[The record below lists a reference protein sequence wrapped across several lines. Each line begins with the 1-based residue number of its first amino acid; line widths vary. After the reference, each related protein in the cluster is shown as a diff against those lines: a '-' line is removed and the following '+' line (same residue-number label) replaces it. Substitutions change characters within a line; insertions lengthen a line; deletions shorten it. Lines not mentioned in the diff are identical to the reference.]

1 MYQECNQRTKGNTIN
16 DILNVDSMNNNQV
29 DIVTIGSLLKGK
41 NHFYVPSYQRGYRW
55 KRKQVEDLL
64 SDLYSFMK
72 QYNHNSNFPQDIGN
86 FYCLQPVIVRE
97 ITGNDLRNEA
107 LGEKAKDAE
116 EKLWELVDG
125 QQRMTSI
132 FIILSYLL
140 KQKGLDKDA
149 FKRRYGSELYTMFY
163 ESRPDTRDVLDSL
176 LYDKKSPANNIDAT
190 HISNAY
196 HYIDDWFDG
205 KGKEI
210 SKRYVGGEGEVPEVM
225 WDNLISQITNNTDK
239 GPIKVIW
246 YQLSNGDDVDP
257 VQEFTRINNGK
268 IPLTD
273 TELVKALFLQRKNF
287 RSGTKVL
294 EQAKLSLQWE
304 QIENSLQ
311 RNDFWCFISDKG
323 IGEEDRM
330 GELLKLV
337 YLKNHSY
344 DAPNIE
350 SGDIFRYFYNEL
362 DGKVGENLT
371 NKVNELWTTII
382 DTYRTLEDWYDSPEI
397 YNYVGYLIQSGKTLS
412 EIYRQSEQQERST
425 DDFIKLLEEDIRS
438 ILPEKC
444 VEKDDEDKYRIQIE
458 YPNRPV
464 LRKILLLL
472 NVDLLSQQLK
482 KIRTEGAD
490 EEILSDANVFKFPFD
505 LYKSQNWDI
514 EHIDSATPNDLTDK
528 NAQKEWVEN
537 AIKDAKI
544 PITESIKAKMD
555 HGEWKDLIGIIQEHE
570 EEDLENKNFIGNLTL
585 LDSGTNRAYKND
597 LFCQKRR
604 KIIERVKNGRYV
616 LPCTQYVF
624 MKFFDDKDVTESRTK
639 WTKVDKNT
647 YHKFILDQLARFIIP
662 TENEKK
668 D

>member
-1 MYQECNQRTKGNTIN
+1 
-16 DILNVDSMNNNQV
+16 MNNNQV
-29 DIVTIGSLLKGK
+29 DIVTIGSLLNGK

-64 SDLYSFMK
+64 SDLYSFKK
-72 QYNHNSNFPQDIGN
+72 QFDSGFRQDIGD

-97 ITGNDLRNEA
+97 ITDNDLRNEV
-107 LGEKAKDAE
+107 LGEEAKDAE
-116 EKLWELVDG
+116 VKLWELVDG

-140 KQKGLDKDA
+140 KQKGLDKEA
-149 FKRRYGSELYTMFY
+149 FKKRYRSQLYTMFY
-163 ESRPDTRDVLDSL
+163 ESRPDTQDFLNSL
-176 LYDKKSPANNIDAT
+176 LYNNALPADNIDAT
-190 HISNAY
+190 HILNAY
-196 HYIDDWFDG
+196 HYIDGWFDD
-205 KGKEI
+205 KGMEI
-210 SKRYVGGEGEVPEVM
+210 SKRYVGGEGEMPEVM
-225 WDNLISQITNNTDK
+225 WDNLISQIANKSDSGST
-239 GPIKVIW
+239 KVIW
-246 YQLSNGDDVDP
+246 YQLSNDDDVDP

-294 EQAKLSLQWE
+294 EQARVSLQWE
-304 QIENSLQ
+304 QMENSLQ

-337 YLKNHSY
+337 YLKNHSD
-344 DAPNIE
+344 DAQNIE

-362 DGKVGENLT
+362 DGQDAENLM
-371 NKVNELWTTII
+371 NKVNGLWTTII

-458 YPNRPV
+458 YPNRPE

-472 NVDLLSQQLK
+472 NVDLLAQQLK
-482 KIRTEGAD
+482 KIRTEDAD
-490 EEILSDANVFKFPFD
+490 EEILSDANVFKFPYD

-514 EHIDSATPNDLTDK
+514 EHIDSATTNDLTDK
-528 NAQKEWVEN
+528 NAQEVWVKN
-537 AIKDAKI
+537 AIKDLNI

-585 LDSGTNRAYKND
+585 LDSGTNREYKND

-604 KIIERVKNGRYV
+604 KIIERVKTGRYV
-616 LPCTQYVF
+616 LTCTQYVF
-624 MKFFDDKDVTESRTK
+624 MKFFDDENVTESRTK
-639 WTKVDKNT
+639 WTREDQRK
-647 YHKFILDQLARFIIP
+647 YHQFILNQLARFIIP